1 MKSVDLSKDIAKTI
15 FRGANEGIE
24 IMCGG
29 SFYSYEQELA
39 TEYAEMEENPCL
51 YAFDVTGLNFLIV
64 EDNCDID
71 DGVDGFE
78 KEEIEMY
85 DGVRTK
91 NYAQVLMF
99 GTFNC
104 VTGEFKK
111 QSFEDLI
118 NDANKEFRRYDR

>member
-1 MKSVDLSKDIAKTI
+1 MKKVDLSKDITSTI

-29 SFYSYEQELA
+29 SFYSYEEELA
-39 TEYAEMEENPCL
+39 IDYAEMEEKPCL
-51 YAFDVTGLNFLIV
+51 YAFDVTGLKLLVVDYND
-64 EDNCDID
+64 EID
-71 DGVDGFE
+71 EGVDGFT

-99 GTFNC
+99 GTFDC

-111 QSFEDLI
+111 QSYDELI
-118 NDANKEFRRYDR
+118 NDSKAEYRRYDR

>member
-1 MKSVDLSKDIAKTI
+1 MTTLDFSKDINNTVY
-15 FRGANEGIE
+15 RGANEGIE

-29 SFYSYEQELA
+29 SFYSYEEDLA
-39 TEYAEMEENPCL
+39 IDYAEMEEKPCL
-51 YAFDVTGLNFLIV
+51 YAFDVTGLKLLIV
-64 EDNCDID
+64 DYNDEID
-71 DGVDGFE
+71 EGVDGFT

-104 VTGEFKK
+104 KNGKFKK
-111 QSFEDLI
+111 QSFQDLT
-118 NDANKEFRRYDR
+118 NDSNADYRRYDR